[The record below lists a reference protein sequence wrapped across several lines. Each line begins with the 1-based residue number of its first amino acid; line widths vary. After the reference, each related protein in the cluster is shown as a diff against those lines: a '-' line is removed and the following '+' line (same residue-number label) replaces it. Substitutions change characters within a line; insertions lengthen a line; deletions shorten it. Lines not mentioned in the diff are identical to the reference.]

1 MSEIFIIAEIG
12 VNHNGSRD
20 IAMEMIDTASKAGVD
35 AVKFQTFNTE
45 KLVSKNT
52 PKTEY
57 QIKNDRSSKNQFDML
72 KKLELSRDLHLE
84 LNEYCSSKEIEFMST
99 AFDEDSLDFLVHEV
113 GMKKNKIPSGELNNA
128 PFLIKHG
135 ATGNK
140 IILSTGM
147 SSLKQIHQAIS
158 AIAFGFSKT
167 NMKPSI
173 KSFREVIKSKDIQ
186 NELRKKITL
195 LHCTSQYPAPIDSLN
210 LMALF
215 TLKEEFEMPVGYS
228 DHSLG
233 TEASIAASAMGAE
246 IIEKHFTLD
255 NTLEGPDH
263 KASLEPNQLINLVS
277 SIRKV
282 ELMLGSRSKSPSKE
296 ELENKNLATK
306 SIVAKSIIR
315 QGEYFTDDNLTTK
328 RPGDGMSPFL
338 FWDLIGVKSKK
349 EYMPDEQI
357 DE

>member
-20 IAMEMIDTASKAGVD
+20 IAMEMIDTASRAGVD

-52 PKTEY
+52 PKTKY

-72 KKLELSRDLHLE
+72 KKLELSRDLHFE
-84 LNEYCSSKEIEFMST
+84 LNEYSSSKEIEFLST
-99 AFDEDSLDFLVHEV
+99 AFDEDSLDFLVHEL

-135 ATGNK
+135 ATGNE

-147 SSLKQIHQAIS
+147 SSLKEIHQAIS
-158 AIAFGFSKT
+158 AIAFGMSETK
-167 NMKPSI
+167 MKPSN
-173 KSFREVIKSKDIQ
+173 KNFKEVIQSKDIQ
-186 NELRKKITL
+186 NELMKRVTL
-195 LHCTSQYPAPIDSLN
+195 LHCTSQYPAPIESLN
-210 LMALF
+210 LMALI
-215 TLKEEFEMPVGYS
+215 TLKEEFEMNVGYS

-233 TEASIAASAMGAE
+233 IEASVAAAAMGAK

-263 KASLEPNQLINLVS
+263 KASLEPDELINLAT
-277 SIRKV
+277 SIRKI
-282 ELMLGSRSKSPSKE
+282 ELMLGSREKSPSKE
-296 ELENKNLATK
+296 ELEIKSLATK
-306 SIVAKSIIR
+306 SIVAKNIIR
-315 QGEYFTDDNLTTK
+315 EGEYFTDDNLTTK